1 MAAIFHFPLPRSFPM
16 EVQVRHVFYFS
27 LVHRSIMYVSSV
39 QYENIRDSTDII
51 MSHKF
56 KYRLQEKQDAQVH
69 LLYAFQYIYFPI
81 ALPPSLRTR
90 PNHCRHGTAPPPPGE
105 GPPPPRRRAQPRRG
119 LPALEF
125 LPRHLDLLFIHG
137 FLPST
142 TPSGTRLVRNTFVL
156 LLSYSS
162 VHILPSMKA
171 IFLVI

>member
-16 EVQVRHVFYFS
+16 EVQAVRHVFYFS

-105 GPPPPRRRAQPRRG
+105 GPPPPRRHAQPRRG

-125 LPRHLDLLFIHG
+125 LPQRLDLLFIHG

-142 TPSGTRLVRNTFVL
+142 TPSGTRLGRGRRQNL
-156 LLSYSS
+156 W
-162 VHILPSMKA
+162 VHDGN
-171 IFLVI
+171 FLKFLFRCSG